1 MSTRPAAEASLLAP
15 TDHPPD
21 AGELQCPHCGEEV
34 AEPGAFCCSGC
45 EVAWALVHEAG
56 LEDYYARR
64 EQAAPRPEPLKGA
77 WQVVPVLQRDDGLVE
92 ASLCVDGLRCS
103 SCTWVV
109 ERLLERADG
118 VSEATV
124 SYANGRTRVVF
135 DPKVTEL
142 GTLAETVAAVGYSP
156 RPVDAPEARDEL
168 LSRLGVAAFLTSNLM
183 LLSASLYVGWFDGMD
198 ARYATLFRWGS
209 LALATPIAQYAAA
222 PFFLGAWRGLKAGA
236 IGMDVPI
243 ALAVAVLYVHGVAQ
257 TLAGDE
263 GYLDSLGMLVTLLLV
278 GRVLERRGRRAAAE
292 ASAAIAA
299 SLPLTAR
306 RRVEHGIEEV
316 PVQDL
321 VRGDV
326 VEVGAGDEVP
336 ADGRIHEGRGRVQ
349 MALLTGES
357 EPVEVEPGSDVVAG
371 AQVVEG
377 TLAIAVERVGEA
389 TTAMRMAD
397 AVREATTRPMPK
409 SPADVLAPWFTAI
422 TVVVAVVA
430 GIVWSVID
438 SPHRGIQVAVA
449 TLVVACP
456 CALGLSVPLSVA
468 AGLGAVARRGIVFR
482 DGGQLMELAELT
494 TLAMD
499 KTGTVTEGVPA
510 VIEASDEAL
519 RAAGAIERASRHP
532 VARAILAEAR
542 ERGLRI
548 PVASEVVEV
557 PGQGIEGIV
566 EGRRVKVYGA
576 GAGAV
581 AVDVEGETVHIVR
594 VGDRPR
600 PDATQAI
607 EKLKR
612 AGLTTVLLSGDH
624 PDVTE
629 AIGRRVGVDQGVG
642 GCKPDDKARWLQDH
656 RDAGFVGD
664 GLNDGPALGAARV
677 GMAMFSGVPSSL
689 WVADGVVTRPALAP
703 VVAAVAGARATRDAV
718 RANLTRSIVY
728 NILAVGAAVVGLVN
742 PLVAAV
748 LMPLSSGLV
757 IAGALT
763 VPRRLERLEKQWTS
777 S

>member
-1 MSTRPAAEASLLAP
+1 MSTRPAADAA
-15 TDHPPD
+15 
-21 AGELQCPHCGEEV
+21 AGELSCPHCGDAV
-34 AEPGAFCCSGC
+34 ATPGAFCCSGC
-45 EVAWALVHEAG
+45 EVAWAMVHEAG

-64 EQAAPRPEPLKGA
+64 QELGLRPEPLQGA
-77 WQVVPVLQRDDGLVE
+77 WQVVPVQERDDGLVE

-109 ERLLERADG
+109 ERLLERSEG
-118 VSEATV
+118 VEEATV

-135 DPKVTEL
+135 DPEVTEL
-142 GTLAETVAAVGYSP
+142 GTLAGTVAAVGYSP
-156 RPVDAPEARDEL
+156 RPVDAPEGRDEL

-183 LLSASLYVGWFDGMD
+183 LLSASLYVGWVDGMD
-198 ARYATLFRWGS
+198 PRYATMFRWGS
-209 LALATPIAQYAAA
+209 LVLATPIAQYAAA
-222 PFFLGAWRGLKAGA
+222 PFFQGAWRGLRAGA

-243 ALAVAVLYVHGVAQ
+243 ALAVTVLYVHGIAQ
-257 TLAGDE
+257 TLLGAE

-306 RRVEHGIEEV
+306 RRIDGGVEEV

-321 VRGDV
+321 QPGDV

-336 ADGRIHEGRGRVQ
+336 ADGTIAEGRGRVQ

-357 EPVEVEPGSDVVAG
+357 EPVEVGAGAEVVAG
-371 AQVVEG
+371 ASVVEG
-377 TLAIAVERVGEA
+377 TVALRVERVGEA
-389 TTAMRMAD
+389 TTAMRMAE
-397 AVREATTRPMPK
+397 AVREATARPMPR
-409 SPADVLAPWFTAI
+409 SPADALAPWFTGI
-422 TVVVAVVA
+422 TVGVAVAA
-430 GIVWSVID
+430 GIGWGWFADVET
-438 SPHRGIQVAVA
+438 GIQVAVA

-468 AGLGAVARRGIVFR
+468 AGLGAVARRGVVFR
-482 DGGQLMELAELT
+482 DGGQLLALADVD

-510 VIEASDEAL
+510 VVEASDEAL
-519 RAAGAIERASRHP
+519 RLAGAVERASRHP
-532 VARAILAEAR
+532 IARAVLSEAR
-542 ERGLRI
+542 SRGLRV
-548 PVASEVVEV
+548 PVATDVVEV
-557 PGQGIEGIV
+557 PGQGIEGV
-566 EGRRVKVYGA
+566 VDGRRVTVRSA

-581 AVDVEGETVHIVR
+581 AVAQDGGAVHIVR

-600 PDATQAI
+600 GDARLAIGRLRQAGV
-607 EKLKR
+607 R
-612 AGLTTVLLSGDH
+612 TVLLSGDH
-624 PDVTE
+624 PDVTDAIGRNVGVDE
-629 AIGRRVGVDQGVG
+629 AIG
-642 GCKPDDKARWLQDH
+642 GCTPDAKASWLAD
-656 RDAGFVGD
+656 REVGFVGD
-664 GLNDGPALGAARV
+664 GLNDGPALGQARV
-677 GMAMFSGVPSSL
+677 GLAMFSGVPSSL
-689 WVADGVVTRPALAP
+689 WIADGVVTQPALAP

-718 RANLTRSIVY
+718 QSNLWRSIAY
-728 NILAVGAAVVGLVN
+728 NVLAVGAALAGFVN

>member
-1 MSTRPAAEASLLAP
+1 MSTRLAAEVASP
-15 TDHPPD
+15 GSTHTPPS
-21 AGELQCPHCGEEV
+21 ASELRCPHCGEEV

-64 EQAAPRPEPLKGA
+64 EQAAPRPEPLRGA
-77 WQVVPVLQRDDGLVE
+77 WQVVPVRQRDDGLVE

-109 ERLLERADG
+109 ERLLERSEG

-135 DPKVTEL
+135 DPEVTEL
-142 GTLAETVAAVGYSP
+142 GTLAETVAAVGYAP
-156 RPVDAPEARDEL
+156 RPVDAPEARDDL

-183 LLSASLYVGWFDGMD
+183 LLSTSLYVGWFDGMD
-198 ARYATLFRWGS
+198 PRYATLFRWGA

-222 PFFLGAWRGLKAGA
+222 PFFLGAWRGLRAGA

-243 ALAVAVLYVHGVAQ
+243 ALAVSVLYVHGVAQ
-257 TLAGDE
+257 TLMGAE

-306 RRVEHGIEEV
+306 RRVDGGVEEV
-316 PVQDL
+316 PVREL
-321 VRGDV
+321 LHGDV
-326 VEVGAGDEVP
+326 VEVGAGDEIP
-336 ADGRIHEGRGRVQ
+336 ADGRVHQGRGRVQ

-357 EPVEVEPGSDVVAG
+357 EPVDVEPGADVVAG

-377 TLAIAVERVGEA
+377 TLAIEVERVGDD

-409 SPADVLAPWFTAI
+409 SPADALAPWFTAA
-422 TVVVAVVA
+422 TVAVAVVGGLA
-430 GIVWSVID
+430 WGWLD

-482 DGGQLMELAELT
+482 DGGQLMELAELK

-510 VIEASDEAL
+510 VIDASDEAL

-542 ERGLRI
+542 ERGLRV
-548 PVASEVVEV
+548 PVASEVVEL
-557 PGQGIEGIV
+557 PGQGIEGVV
-566 EGRRVKVYGA
+566 EGRRVKVRGA

-581 AVDVEGETVHIVR
+581 AVDVEGTSVHIVR

-600 PDATQAI
+600 PDARQAI
-607 EKLKR
+607 DRLRR
-612 AGLTTVLLSGDH
+612 AGITTVLLSGDH

-629 AIGRRVGVDQGVG
+629 AIGRRVGVDEGIG
-642 GCKPDDKARWLQDH
+642 GCTPADKARWLETH

-664 GLNDGPALGAARV
+664 GLNDGPALGVARV

-689 WVADGVVTRPALAP
+689 WVADGVVTRPALGP

-718 RANLTRSIVY
+718 RANLARSVLY
-728 NILAVGAAVVGLVN
+728 NLIAVGAAVAGVVN

-757 IAGALT
+757 IAGALA